1 VISYAVAQ
9 RTRELGVRIALGA
22 TRRDVLR
29 LVLAQGA
36 RLAVIGIAIGVVGA
50 LGLARVVA
58 SLLHGVGP
66 TDPLTFVAVSVT
78 LAAVAVAACYVPA
91 RRATRVDPL
100 VAMRAE

>member
-1 VISYAVAQ
+1 VAQ

-22 TRRDVLR
+22 TQRDVLG
-29 LVLAQGA
+29 LILGHGA
-36 RLAVIGIAIGVVGA
+36 RLALAGVAIGVAAA

-66 TDPLTFVAVSVT
+66 TDPATFIAVSVT
-78 LAAVAVAACYVPA
+78 LAAVAVAACYMPA